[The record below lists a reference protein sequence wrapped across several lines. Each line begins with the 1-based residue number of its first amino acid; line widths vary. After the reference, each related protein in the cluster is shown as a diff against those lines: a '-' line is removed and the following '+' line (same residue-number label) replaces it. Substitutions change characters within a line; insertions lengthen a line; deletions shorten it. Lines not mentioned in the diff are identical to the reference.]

1 MSIRFLKVWRDLW
14 VNKTRT
20 FLIVLVI
27 AVGVFALGMVF
38 STRFMLSQDLNQ
50 AYLATNPSSA
60 ILFTDEFDKDLL
72 DTVARMDNILE
83 AEGRRHEVVRI
94 EVGQNVWQDLRLEAL
109 QDYDNVRLN
118 RIRPESGAGPPPKQ
132 TLLIERAALPGTKAQ
147 VGDTVQIKTT
157 EGKQRGLKIVGLVHD
172 MNKFPATFG
181 GQVYGYVNFDTL
193 EWLGFS
199 RRFNEIHLLVN
210 SQDVAEI
217 KHIAEQVETKVEK
230 SGTTVNWIWVP
241 TPGEHPANN
250 ILQSLLMILAVLGFL
265 SLILSAFLV
274 VNTISAILVQQTKQ
288 IGVMKA
294 SGAKTS
300 TLIRLYLVTVLSFSL
315 LALLLAIPTGAIA
328 AAVFATYLAQLLNFD
343 LTGFRIPA
351 QTLVLQITAGL
362 MIPLLA
368 GLWPILR
375 GTRITVREAIAS
387 IGGTHIFG
395 NSSFERLL
403 GQIRFFPESVLFSL
417 RNIFRQKIRLG
428 LTLFTL
434 TLAGAIFITVFS
446 VRASLLL
453 TLKEFTAYWNY
464 DVLVQFA
471 RPYRTR
477 KIVAEAMQVPGVTK
491 VESWGNT
498 GAYPVYSDDRRGN
511 NLALFAPPTNSAMI
525 QPLLVDGRWL
535 SPTDQNA
542 IVVDTEFLDKEPE
555 VKLGD
560 MVTLRWDRRES
571 DWHVVGVVKTR
582 LSSNNGILF
591 GAAYINYPAYVK
603 ASHLTGRANSI
614 RVVTS
619 QADPEAHLK
628 TAIALEEH
636 FNRVGLEVASVS
648 TSTSLQEAVKFQF
661 NILVITLSV
670 FAVML
675 TAVGG
680 LGLMST
686 MSINVLERAREIGIM
701 RSVGASNWTVLR
713 VFIIEG
719 IFMGAISWPLS
730 VLLAIPISKLLT
742 DWLGVRM
749 THSPFTFTLP
759 LTGLV
764 FWLVLVLLLAAVAS
778 YLPARNAA
786 RMTVLKV
793 LTHE

>member
-1 MSIRFLKVWRDLW
+1 MNIRFLKVWRDLW

-38 STRFMLSQDLNQ
+38 STRFMLSQDLNN
-50 AYLATNPSSA
+50 AYLATIPSSA
-60 ILFTDEFDKDLL
+60 ILFTDNYDEDLL
-72 DTVARMDNILE
+72 DTVRRMDGVLE
-83 AEGRRHEVVRI
+83 VEGRRHVLLRLK
-94 EVGQNVWQDLRLEAL
+94 VGQNVWQDLRLEAL
-109 QDYDNVRLN
+109 PDYDDLRLN
-118 RIRPESGAGPPPKQ
+118 RIRPESGAWPPPEQ
-132 TLLIERAALPGTKAQ
+132 SLLVERAALPATKAQ

-157 EGKQRGLKIVGLVHD
+157 QGKERELAIAGLVHD

-181 GQVYGYVNFDTL
+181 GQVYGYVSFDTI
-193 EWLGFS
+193 EWLGYS
-199 RRFNEIHLLVN
+199 RQFNEIHLLVD
-210 SQDVAEI
+210 SQDAAEI
-217 KHIAEQVETKVEK
+217 KHIAEQVEAKVEK
-230 SGTTVNWIWVP
+230 SGTNVNWIWVP
-241 TPGEHPANN
+241 TPGEHPADNV
-250 ILQSLLMILAVLGFL
+250 LQSLLMILAVLGFL

-294 SGAKTS
+294 SGAKTG
-300 TLIRLYLVTVLSFSL
+300 TLIKLYLVTVLSFSF
-315 LALLLAIPTGAIA
+315 LAMLVAIPAGAVA

-343 LTGFRIPA
+343 LTGFRIPP

-362 MIPLLA
+362 LVPILA

-375 GTRITVREAIAS
+375 GTGITVREAIAS
-387 IGGTHIFG
+387 MGGTSVFG
-395 NSSFERLL
+395 DNPFERLL
-403 GQIRFFPESVLFSL
+403 GKIRFFPESVLFSL
-417 RNIFRQKIRLG
+417 RNIFRQKIRLA

-434 TLAGAIFITVFS
+434 ILAGAIFITVFS

-453 TLKEFTAYWNY
+453 TLEEFTAYWNY
-464 DVLVQFA
+464 DVLVEFA
-471 RPYRTR
+471 RPYRAR
-477 KIVAEAMQVPGVTK
+477 KIVDEAMRIPGVTA

-498 GAYPVYSDDRRGN
+498 GAYPVYSDGRRGN
-511 NLALFAPPTNSAMI
+511 NLTLFAPPTDSAMI
-525 QPLLVDGRWL
+525 QPLLVAGRWL
-535 SPTDQNA
+535 SPEDQNA

-555 VKLGD
+555 VKIGD
-560 MVTLRWDRRES
+560 TITLKWNRRES
-571 DWHVVGVVKTR
+571 DWQVVGVVKTR
-582 LSSNNGILF
+582 LSSSNGLLF

-603 ASHLTGRANSI
+603 ASHLVGRANSI

-619 QADPEAHLK
+619 QDDPEAHLQ

-636 FNRVGLEVASVS
+636 FNRIGLEVTSIS
-648 TSTSLQEAVKFQF
+648 TSTSLQDTVKFQF
-661 NILVITLSV
+661 NILIVTLSV

-675 TAVGG
+675 TTVGG

-713 VFIIEG
+713 IFIIEG
-719 IFMGAISWPLS
+719 IFIGAVSWPLA

-742 DWLGVRM
+742 DWLGIRM

-759 LTGLV
+759 LTGLG
-764 FWLVLVLLLAAVAS
+764 FWLLLILILATAAS

-786 RMTVLKV
+786 RMTVLEV
-793 LTHE
+793 LTQE